1 MLLRVLYN
9 LAWGL
14 ILPAALAR
22 LAWRARKEPGYLRH
36 VGERLGRYEGLPTQG
51 PWIWVHAVSVGETR
65 AAQPLIARLLAA
77 YPGHRIV
84 LTHMTPTGRQTGA
97 ELFGAEMATDP
108 PRLVQCYLPY
118 DVPALVRRFLAHFR
132 PEAGMLMETEV
143 WPNLVR
149 GARLAGVPLY
159 LVNARLS
166 PRSFRRTA
174 RFGRAAAAMY
184 ADFTEVL
191 AQTQGDAERF
201 RALGVAAVRVTGNL
215 KFDMQPSAE
224 QIERGQR
231 LRRAF
236 GPRPV
241 LAAASTREGEEA
253 MLLDALSRW
262 RKLCGDVWG
271 KGSGDE
277 RPPAL
282 LLVPRHPQ
290 RFDAVA
296 AMVTQTGF
304 TLQRR
309 SALDEDGLDRP
320 IEADVLLGDSMG
332 EMAMYFAASDV
343 AFIGGSLL
351 PLGGQNLIE
360 ACAVGT
366 PVLIGPHTFN
376 FAQATDDAIAAGA
389 CLRIDSAEQLMH
401 TAAVLLSDRE
411 RLARMQTQ
419 ARAFAGEHRG
429 ATARTVE
436 ALVPALPAPAQAP
449 TPPTPAGHAGHAAD
463 GSAPPHSEGTR

>member
-22 LAWRARKEPGYLRH
+22 LAWRAHKEPGYLRH
-36 VGERLGRYEGLPTQG
+36 VGERLGRYDALPTQG

-97 ELFGAEMATDP
+97 ELFGKE

-215 KFDMQPSAE
+215 KFDMQPSDE
-224 QIERGQR
+224 QIERGRR

-236 GPRPV
+236 GTRPV

-262 RKLCGDVWG
+262 RKLCGEVWG
-271 KGSGDE
+271 QGSDTM

-309 SALDEDGLDRP
+309 SALGEGGLDQP

-389 CLRIDSAEQLMH
+389 CLRVDSAEQLMH

-411 RLARMQTQ
+411 RLSRMQTQ

-436 ALVPALPAPAQAP
+436 ALVPALPSPAP
-449 TPPTPAGHAGHAAD
+449 TGKAGDAAD
-463 GSAPPHSEGTR
+463 GSAPAEGQGTR

>member
-22 LAWRARKEPGYLRH
+22 LAWRARKEPGYLQH
-36 VGERLGRYEGLPTQG
+36 VGERLGRYDALPTQG

-97 ELFGAEMATDP
+97 ELFGNEA
-108 PRLVQCYLPY
+108 RLVQCYLPY

-184 ADFTEVL
+184 GDFTEVL

-236 GPRPV
+236 GTRPV

-262 RKLCGDVWG
+262 RKLCGGVWG
-271 KGSGDE
+271 QGSDSV

-309 SALDEDGLDRP
+309 SALGEDALDRP
-320 IEADVLLGDSMG
+320 IDADVLLGDSMG

-389 CLRIDSAEQLMH
+389 CLRVDSAEQLMH

-429 ATARTVE
+429 ATARTVQ
-436 ALVPALPAPAQAP
+436 ALVPALPAPAA
-449 TPPTPAGHAGHAAD
+449 TDKAGDAAD
-463 GSAPPHSEGTR
+463 GSAPAESPGTR